1 MLPDLPV
8 REALPSLLAA
18 LRDGP
23 NAVLVAPPGAGKTT
37 LVPLVLRDEPWAA
50 DGKILVLEPRRVAAR
65 AAARR
70 MADLLGEPA
79 PGGTVGLAT
88 RLDRA
93 VSAATRVEVVTE
105 GLLVRRLQSD
115 PGLEGVA
122 AVLFDEAHERNLDAD
137 LALALCLDLQR
148 ALRPEL
154 RLLAMS
160 ATIDGAAFARLL
172 GDCPVIES
180 RGRAYPVAVEHRPR
194 DLADPRDLPEAMAGA
209 IRAAL
214 SAHPGDVLAFLP
226 GWGEIRRTADRL
238 SGVDAEVLPLH
249 GEMPPAEQDRALGPS
264 TRRKV
269 VLATSIAETSLTV
282 PGVRIVV
289 DGGFRRAPRLDPAT
303 GLSRLATVRISRAA
317 AEQRAGRAGR
327 TEPGVAVRLWSPA
340 LHRGLAL
347 QDRPEILEA
356 ELSGLALDLAAWGA
370 EPAALDFL
378 DPPPAGALAAAR
390 ALLRDLDALDAAGAI
405 TSTGRRM
412 ARLGAHPRLA
422 RMMLAA
428 ETEGERALAA
438 DLAALLEERDPIR
451 GREAPCSIELRLD
464 LLRGR
469 GGSSPAGSRQGAGR
483 HPADR
488 TDGGDAD
495 RGAVHRIGRAAALH
509 RRRLGVRGDPEPE
522 GDAGA
527 LLAAGFPDRIAAKR
541 GVMDGA
547 FRLAGGTG
555 ARLPATDPLAK
566 SPLLAVADLDLRG
579 TDARIR
585 MAAPLTRAALEARFP
600 ERFVREEGAAF
611 DARAGA
617 VVARRRLRFGPL
629 VLDEEPVAAADPA
642 ALAAALAAAVAER
655 GLRDLPWKDAARQAQ
670 ARVGWMRRAEGAQSR
685 NTTEGAQSRN
695 ATEGAQGTN
704 AAAGARGDTPAEGT
718 RRKGAGGGAQAEGP
732 VEAGDGG
739 AWPDLSDEALA
750 ATVQDW
756 LAPHLHGRT
765 RLSELAA
772 LDLPAILLGA
782 LPWESRRR
790 LDAALPARV
799 ALPAGRSAA
808 VDYARDVPTL
818 EARAQHLFGLAAL
831 PPLAGGR
838 VPLQVAVL
846 SPAGRPVAVT
856 GDLAG
861 FWRGG
866 WSEVRKEMRGRY
878 PRHPWPDDPATAAA
892 EMPRAVPGGG

>member
-1 MLPDLPV
+1 MLTLPDLPV
-8 REALPSLLAA
+8 QEALPALRAA
-18 LRDGP
+18 LRDGA

-37 LVPLVLRDEPWAA
+37 LVPLVLRGEPWAA

-70 MADLLGEPA
+70 MADLVGEDA
-79 PGGTVGLAT
+79 PGGTIGLAT

-115 PGLEGVA
+115 PGLEGVS
-122 AVLFDEAHERNLDAD
+122 AVLFDEAHERNLDTD

-180 RGRAYPVAVEHRPR
+180 LGRAFPVAVEHRPR

-214 SAHPGDVLAFLP
+214 AAHEGDVLAFLP
-226 GWGEIRRTADRL
+226 GWGEIRRTAERL
-238 SGVDAEVLPLH
+238 SGVDAEILPLH
-249 GEMPPAEQDRALGPS
+249 GEMPPAEQDRALGPNA
-264 TRRKV
+264 RRKV

-327 TEPGVAVRLWSPA
+327 TAPGVAVRLWSPA
-340 LHRGLAL
+340 LHRGLPV

-370 EPAALDFL
+370 EPDALSFL
-378 DPPPAGALAAAR
+378 DPPPAGAMAAAR
-390 ALLRDLDALDAAGAI
+390 ALLRDLDALDGAGAI
-405 TSTGRRM
+405 TPTGRRM

-422 RMMLAA
+422 RTMLAA
-428 ETEGERALAA
+428 ETDGERALAA

-451 GREAPCSIELRLD
+451 GREAPSAIALRLD
-464 LLRGR
+464 LLRGH
-469 GGSSPAGSRQGAGR
+469 GGAA
-483 HPADR
+483 
-488 TDGGDAD
+488 DAD
-495 RGAVHRIGRAAALH
+495 RGALHRIGRAAALH
-509 RRRLGVRGDPEPE
+509 RRRLGLRGNPEPE

-600 ERFVREEGAAF
+600 DRFVREEGAAF

-617 VVARRRLRFGPL
+617 VLARRRLRFGPL
-629 VLDEEPVAAADPA
+629 VLEEEPVAAADPA
-642 ALAAALAAAVAER
+642 ALASALAAAVAER
-655 GLRDLPWKDAARQAQ
+655 GLRDLPWKDPARQVQ
-670 ARVGWMRRAEGAQSR
+670 ARIGWMRRVEGDA
-685 NTTEGAQSRN
+685 
-695 ATEGAQGTN
+695 
-704 AAAGARGDTPAEGT
+704 P
-718 RRKGAGGGAQAEGP
+718 
-732 VEAGDGG
+732 
-739 AWPDLSDEALA
+739 WPDLSDDALA
-750 ATVQDW
+750 ANVQDW

-765 RLSELAA
+765 RLSELAG
-772 LDLPAILLGA
+772 LDLPNILLGA
-782 LPWESRRR
+782 LGWDARRR
-790 LDAALPARV
+790 LDSELPARV
-799 ALPAGRSAA
+799 ALPAGRGAA

-818 EARAQHLFGLAAL
+818 EARAQHLFGMAAL
-831 PPLAGGR
+831 PPLAGGK

-866 WSEVRKEMRGRY
+866 WADVRKEMRGRY
-878 PRHPWPDDPATAAA
+878 PKHPWPDDPATAAA
-892 EMPRAVPGGG
+892 EPPRSGRGGG